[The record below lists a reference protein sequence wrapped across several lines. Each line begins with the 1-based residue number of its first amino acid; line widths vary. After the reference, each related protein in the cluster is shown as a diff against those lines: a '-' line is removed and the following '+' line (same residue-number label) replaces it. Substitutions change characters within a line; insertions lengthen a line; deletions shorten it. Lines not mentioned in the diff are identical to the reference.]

1 MANDQES
8 ATHQENT
15 SFLGRLKAEVSEALF
30 TDDDPKKPKAVSEK
44 PTPVSVAQATV
55 APTVVG
61 TQTVSKEDR
70 ANAVKILFAQVFTDK
85 SAYLDYRD
93 TFDALEG
100 TVVPDENR
108 RKAAMAV
115 VSKKHGIAAVAQAIN
130 AHKTKLIQERSVFES
145 SLSPKAGSSIEAFEK
160 NVQTNEQLIQT
171 KQKDIERLQN
181 EIAALTQE
189 NTALQ
194 DKISAERAKHEHA
207 RAVFEVA
214 YQELEQS
221 MQADEALITSQ
232 MPKEA

>member
-8 ATHQENT
+8 GVHQENV
-15 SFLGRLKAEVSEALF
+15 SFLERLKAEVSEALF
-30 TDDDPKKPKAVSEK
+30 TDDEPKKSKAVLEK
-44 PTPVSVAQATV
+44 TTTASAIQATV
-55 APTVVG
+55 TPALVG
-61 TQTVSKEDR
+61 TQMVSKEDR
-70 ANAVKILFAQVFTDK
+70 ANAVKILFAQVFADK

-115 VSKKHGIAAVAQAIN
+115 VSKKYGITAVAQALN
-130 AHKTKLIQERSVFES
+130 AHKTKLIQERAAFES
-145 SLSPKAGSSIEAFEK
+145 SLSPKAGGPIEAFEK

-171 KQKDIERLQN
+171 KQRDIERLRN
-181 EIAALTQE
+181 DIAALTQE

-194 DKISAERAKHEHA
+194 DKISAERAKHEHV

-221 MQADEALITSQ
+221 IQSDEALITSHT
-232 MPKEA
+232 PKEA

>member
-8 ATHQENT
+8 GTHQENT

-30 TDDDPKKPKAVSEK
+30 TDDEPKKPKAVSEK
-44 PTPVSVAQATV
+44 TTPVAEATV
-55 APTVVG
+55 APALQG

-70 ANAVKILFAQVFTDK
+70 ANAVKILSAQVFADK

-115 VSKKHGIAAVAQAIN
+115 VSKKYGIAAVAQAIN
-130 AHKTKLIQERSVFES
+130 AHKTKLMQERSVFEA

-194 DKISAERAKHEHA
+194 DKISVERAKHEHA

-232 MPKEA
+232 TPKEA